1 EFGLGFGFGSKNG
14 SFVHD
19 ELFFSQQKRFYRKTN
34 NAGGF
39 EGGITNGEEI
49 LVSCVMKPIPSLK
62 RPLKSVNLT
71 TKKADRAE
79 AVRSDVCAVPAAGV
93 IGESAVA
100 FELARAL
107 KDKFG
112 GDSMDE
118 IQRNFLG
125 YRKYTHA
132 F

>member
-1 EFGLGFGFGSKNG
+1 
-14 SFVHD
+14 
-19 ELFFSQQKRFYRKTN
+19 
-34 NAGGF
+34 
-39 EGGITNGEEI
+39 
-49 LVSCVMKPIPSLK
+49 MKPIPSLK